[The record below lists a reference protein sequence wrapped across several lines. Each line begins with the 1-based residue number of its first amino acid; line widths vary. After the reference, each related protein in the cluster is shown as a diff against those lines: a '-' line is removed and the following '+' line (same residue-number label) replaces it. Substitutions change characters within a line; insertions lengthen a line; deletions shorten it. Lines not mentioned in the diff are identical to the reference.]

1 MHCKREKCCAYEPF
15 TEDPELRTRGI
26 KVTSAE
32 EIIDS
37 MQEQLLS
44 ILGSELDS
52 SSLIINHEW
61 FQTFTVCD
69 DSFRS
74 YEYGK
79 FIAHRGSKIINII
92 PIDEKFYDWKNHF
105 HIEIGTGDQ
114 NVTKKIHIV
123 INECNVV
130 NTFFDPKVPVE
141 VFGNNK
147 LSPMFRLCES
157 LCQNNECPVESIISI
172 FSSQTFR
179 GQHEDTAENRS
190 FIKINGD
197 SIAGSEDF
205 CSALAKMSVQGITDW
220 GINPLALPICYGR
233 YENSIAKHFK
243 TIQSQTGKKFD
254 YMYKCQGEAFTLRMN
269 AIANEFQEV
278 RLQFNTDDMTD

>member
-1 MHCKREKCCAYEPF
+1 MLAQLRLKKKLKAQSAQISEP
-15 TEDPELRTRGI
+15 T
-26 KVTSAE
+26 VE
-32 EIIDS
+32 EES
-37 MQEQLLS
+37 
-44 ILGSELDS
+44 
-52 SSLIINHEW
+52 N
-61 FQTFTVCD
+61 
-69 DSFRS
+69 
-74 YEYGK
+74 
-79 FIAHRGSKIINII
+79 
-92 PIDEKFYDWKNHF
+92 PI
-105 HIEIGTGDQ
+105 Q
-114 NVTKKIHIV
+114 N
-123 INECNVV
+123 
-130 NTFFDPKVPVE
+130 
-141 VFGNNK
+141 
-147 LSPMFRLCES
+147 CES

-220 GINPLALPICYGR
+220 GINPLALPICYGC
-233 YENSIAKHFK
+233 YENPIAKHFK